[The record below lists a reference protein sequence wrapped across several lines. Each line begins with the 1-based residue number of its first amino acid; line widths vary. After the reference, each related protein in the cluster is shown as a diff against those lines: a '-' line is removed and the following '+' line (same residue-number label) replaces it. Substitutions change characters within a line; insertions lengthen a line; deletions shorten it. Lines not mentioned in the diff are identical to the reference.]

1 MLAALVPA
9 YLLLSIPNL
18 APAAIGLLLAVNAT
32 RLLIARR
39 MSNRRIRV
47 NRPFKQEEMLFQT
60 PSDSNQGM
68 WLVLFGS
75 LILEISL
82 GAILTG
88 QPIAALLLACATV
101 WLWTWASIAS
111 GAYRPPAAPANWP
124 HAAWSVLI
132 AVLIL
137 TSSHSSGKAGEYRV
151 SHRSRI

>member
-47 NRPFKQEEMLFQT
+47 NRPFKPEEMLFQT
-60 PSDSNQGM
+60 PPESNEGM

-88 QPIAALLLACATV
+88 QPIAALLL
-101 WLWTWASIAS
+101 
-111 GAYRPPAAPANWP
+111 
-124 HAAWSVLI
+124 
-132 AVLIL
+132 
-137 TSSHSSGKAGEYRV
+137 TS
-151 SHRSRI
+151 